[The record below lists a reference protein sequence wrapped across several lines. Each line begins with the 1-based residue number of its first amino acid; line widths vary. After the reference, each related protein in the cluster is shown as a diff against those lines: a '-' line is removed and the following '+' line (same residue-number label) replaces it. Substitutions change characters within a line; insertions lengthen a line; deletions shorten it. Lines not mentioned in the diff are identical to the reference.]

1 MRSDLSK
8 SSASTSYPSATA
20 DGTDC
25 VQLWFC
31 LLRRAQRLSEH
42 RDSANTETQRTQRLS
57 EHRDSANTETQR
69 TQRLSEHRG
78 SANTETAQRNQ
89 TFRASCLGHKRF

>member
-42 RDSANTETQRTQRLS
+42 RDSANTEPQRTQRLS

-69 TQRLSEHRG
+69 TQRLSEHRDA
-78 SANTETAQRNQ
+78 ANTEAQRTQ
-89 TFRASCLGHKRF
+89 RLHREIRLFVQ